1 VNPKLKFRRDITKFL
16 LVGLA
21 ATLLDLSS
29 YFIMTN
35 SGVSENLA
43 KALSFLGGTF
53 TGYLGNTKFTFSGSS
68 PSPLKYS
75 LTYSFSL
82 LVNVGV
88 NAIAFQIWD
97 SHLFGWI
104 MATASSTTVNF
115 LGLRYY
121 AFAQKV

>member
-1 VNPKLKFRRDITKFL
+1 M
-16 LVGLA
+16 VGLA
-21 ATLLDLSS
+21 ATLLDLGL
-29 YFIMTN
+29 YFIMTTF
-35 SGVSENLA
+35 GVSENLA
-43 KALSFLGGTF
+43 KAFSFLSGTF

-88 NAIAFQIWD
+88 NATAFSISN
-97 SHLFGWI
+97 SHLLGWTVGT
-104 MATASSTTVNF
+104 ATSTTVNF
-115 LGLRYY
+115 LGLRYF

>member
-1 VNPKLKFRRDITKFL
+1 MTK
-16 LVGLA
+16 
-21 ATLLDLSS
+21 
-29 YFIMTN
+29 

-43 KALSFLGGTF
+43 KALSFLGGTL

-68 PSPLKYS
+68 PSLLKYS

-88 NAIAFQIWD
+88 NATALSIWE
-97 SHLFGWI
+97 SRLLGWI